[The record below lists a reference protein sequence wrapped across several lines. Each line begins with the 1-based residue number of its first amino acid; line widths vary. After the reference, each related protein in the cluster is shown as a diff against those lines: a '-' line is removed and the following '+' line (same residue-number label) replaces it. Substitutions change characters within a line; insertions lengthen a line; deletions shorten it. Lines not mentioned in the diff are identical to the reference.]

1 MVILFEVALKLTAK
15 FLMTCSYHMNTFSP
29 LSFCTDQTENWIM
42 HACLLVHIYVYQARN
57 QLGTPGGAKSFL
69 TGAQIF

>member
-1 MVILFEVALKLTAK
+1 
-15 FLMTCSYHMNTFSP
+15 
-29 LSFCTDQTENWIM
+29 M